1 MIAAWH
7 CTLQQVTTL
16 LSLLQVICMSNFS
29 NFCGSLIHILDAAY
43 SCALC
48 MGSNRENLVG
58 SSAKSILH
66 STVSCLVATKIFAK
80 SEEFCQEELHK
91 GRVTIPCLL
100 GYAPPF
106 HTSTIYVLP
115 LLGVAIPELAFISL
129 APIPSHLA
137 FLPRTFKLAGAML
150 KVCLFMHLP
159 EAWKYGHAHF
169 FWSLMCK
176 LTYPVAQTRQG
187 DTGSFLYPYLLS
199 ITSSHSH
206 PPAQ

>member
-1 MIAAWH
+1 MGHLFIFWMLHILVLCGWAAIGR
-7 CTLQQVTTL
+7 TL
-16 LSLLQVICMSNFS
+16 LV
-29 NFCGSLIHILDAAY
+29 
-43 SCALC
+43 
-48 MGSNRENLVG
+48 

-80 SEEFCQEELHK
+80 SEEFCQEEELNK

-106 HTSTIYVLP
+106 HTSTVYVLQ
-115 LLGVAIPELAFISL
+115 LLGVALSELAFTSL

-137 FLPRTFKLAGAML
+137 FLPRTSKLAGAML

-169 FWSLMCK
+169 F
-176 LTYPVAQTRQG
+176 
-187 DTGSFLYPYLLS
+187 
-199 ITSSHSH
+199 
-206 PPAQ
+206 